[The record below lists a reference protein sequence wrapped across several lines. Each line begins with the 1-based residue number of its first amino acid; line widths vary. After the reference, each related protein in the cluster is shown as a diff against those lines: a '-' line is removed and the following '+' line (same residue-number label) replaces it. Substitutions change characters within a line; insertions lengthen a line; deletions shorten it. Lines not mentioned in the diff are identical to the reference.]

1 MARIGLIQTRGIGD
15 IIIALPI
22 ATAFARRGDTVF
34 WPIDAAFVASFRR
47 AAPWVE
53 FLPVPSKAQFASPR
67 DYYLGI
73 PEAELGARG
82 CDRSFLLYSALR
94 LEGVRPAN
102 EKFADYLKF
111 DEYKYAVTGIPFR
124 EKWNLEI
131 ERDPGRERRLHESLG
146 IRRPYICVHRGGSDL
161 EVDLKIPPDWQ
172 RDFQIVEIDEKTDSP
187 FDWIYTLE
195 NAAKL
200 VLVDSCISNLVEQL
214 NLPNEKYLLLR
225 SPGAFTPVMSN
236 AWQFI

>member
-1 MARIGLIQTRGIGD
+1 LARIGLIQTRGIGD
-15 IIIALPI
+15 VIIALPI
-22 ATAFARRGDTVF
+22 ATAFSRRGDTVF
-34 WPIDAAFVASFRR
+34 WPVDAAFVAGLRR
-47 AAPWVE
+47 AAPWIE
-53 FLPVPSKAQFASPR
+53 FLPVPGEAKVAAPR
-67 DYYLGI
+67 DYYFGI
-73 PEAELGARG
+73 PDAELRARA

-94 LEGVRPAN
+94 LEGVKPAN
-102 EKFADYLKF
+102 EKYADYLKF

-124 EKWNLEI
+124 EKWHLEI
-131 ERDPGRERRLHESLG
+131 ERDAAREQRLYDSLG
-146 IRRPYICVHRGGSDL
+146 IQRPYVCVHRGGSDVD
-161 EVDLKIPPDWQ
+161 VDLKIPPDWQ
-172 RDFQIVEIDEKTDSP
+172 RDYQIVDIEEKTDSP

-225 SPGAFTPVMSN
+225 SPGAYTPVMAN

>member
-1 MARIGLIQTRGIGD
+1 LARIGLIQTRGIGD

-22 ATAFARRGDTVF
+22 ATAIARRGDTVI
-34 WPIDAAFVASFRR
+34 WPVDAAFVDGFRR
-47 AAPWVE
+47 AAPWIE
-53 FLPVPSKAQFASPR
+53 FLPVPGEAQSADPR
-67 DYYLGI
+67 AYYFDI
-73 PEAELGARG
+73 PEALLSARA
-82 CDRSFLLYSALR
+82 CERRHLLYSMVR
-94 LEGVRPAN
+94 LEGVKPEN
-102 EKFADYLKF
+102 EKITDYLKF

-131 ERDPGRERRLHESLG
+131 ERDTAREQRLYASLG
-146 IRRPYICVHRGGSDL
+146 IRGPYICVHRGGSDV
-161 EVDLKIPPDWQ
+161 EVDLKIPPDWR
-172 RDFQIVEIDEKTDSP
+172 RDYQIVEIDAKTDSP

-200 VLVDSCISNLVEQL
+200 ILVDSCISNLVEQL

-225 SPGAFTPVMSN
+225 TPGSYTPVMAN